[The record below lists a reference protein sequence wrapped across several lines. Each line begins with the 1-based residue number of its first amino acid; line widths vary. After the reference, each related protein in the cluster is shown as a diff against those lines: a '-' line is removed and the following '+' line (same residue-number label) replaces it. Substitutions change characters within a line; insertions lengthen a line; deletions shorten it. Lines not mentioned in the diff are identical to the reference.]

1 MTDDL
6 LQSVDSRA
14 KQEDLLKEGE
24 DIMTYSSMKELIAV
38 ESLAKGIE
46 KGKAEGKV
54 EGKAEVALRMLEQNM
69 DMSLI
74 VRLTGLSMQEL
85 QQLKR

>member
-6 LQSVDSRA
+6 LQSVDSKA

-24 DIMTYSSMKELIAV
+24 DIMMYFAV

-46 KGKAEGKV
+46 KGKAEGT
-54 EGKAEVALRMLEQNM
+54 AEKWAKQII
-69 DMSLI
+69 DSF
-74 VRLTGLSMQEL
+74 QE
-85 QQLKR
+85 KK